1 MPVTLDDATA
11 ALVFRAL
18 TRVPPVSGQV
28 ILSLMQEQ
36 SASIAEQRAAI
47 AEQNKLIVQLTT
59 KVGIMS
65 DTQKTT
71 DQQFQ
76 DELAAFGEDLKKQ
89 TTVANGLKVAFAG
102 VAQQLADQIA
112 AAAAKGASAEE
123 LSGLKALHQGLL
135 SNTDTIASAVTEG
148 TVAATEPSA
157 PVAPTTTVD
166 VPGADASGDAS
177 GTADGTASAG

>member
-36 SASIAEQRAAI
+36 SASIADQKAAV
-47 AEQNKLIVQLTT
+47 AEQNKLIHQLLT
-59 KVGIMS
+59 KADIMS

-112 AAAAKGASAEE
+112 AAAAKGASADE

-135 SNTDTIASAVTEG
+135 ANTDTIASAVTEG

-157 PVAPTTTVD
+157 PVVPTTTVD
-166 VPGADASGDAS
+166 VPAPDASGDAS

>member
-1 MPVTLDDATA
+1 MPITLDDATA

-28 ILSLMQEQ
+28 ILSLLVEQ
-36 SASIAEQRAAI
+36 SAILAEQSQLII
-47 AEQNKLIVQLTT
+47 ALSN

-65 DTQKTT
+65 DNQKTT

-76 DELAAFGEDLKKQ
+76 DELAAFGEDLRKQ

-135 SNTDTIASAVTEG
+135 ANTDTIASAVTDG
-148 TVAATEPSA
+148 TAASSEPPA
-157 PVAPTTTVD
+157 PVVPPTSVD
-166 VPGADASGDAS
+166 LPGGDATGDAG